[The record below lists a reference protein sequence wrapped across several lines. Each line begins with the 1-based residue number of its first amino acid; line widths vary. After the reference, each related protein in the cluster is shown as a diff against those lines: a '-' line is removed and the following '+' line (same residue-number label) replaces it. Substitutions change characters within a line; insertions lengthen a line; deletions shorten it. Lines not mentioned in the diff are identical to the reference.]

1 MQELLLKDFR
11 FLPMTA
17 GEREKRGWD
26 ELDILI
32 ITGDAYVDHP
42 SFGASLIGRVMEREG
57 YRVGII
63 AQPDWRSAD
72 SLRTMGR
79 PRLFCGVTAGN
90 LDSMLAH
97 YSAFRQRRKVDEYSE
112 GGKPG
117 KRPNHAAVVYAQL
130 ARQAFPGLPVIIGG
144 IEASLRRIVHYDY
157 WEDELRPSI
166 LADSKADL
174 LVYGMG
180 EKPLIEAAARL
191 AAGNHDL
198 TGIRGTSFLAGAE
211 KSRELD
217 SSGSLLLPSLEQ
229 CRKDRKALIEL
240 TRMLESQQNPWCG
253 KRLIQ
258 YHGKRALVIE
268 PPPLP
273 LSEIVID
280 RIYELPF
287 QKLPHP
293 RYTLEIPA
301 YTMVKNS
308 LTVVRGCPGGC
319 AFCSLGLHQGK
330 FLSSRTIESVAGE
343 IDRLVEHAEFRGT
356 VTDLGGPTANLY
368 GCKNGVSPECTL
380 CRRTSCLY
388 PGFCPHFMIQEKS
401 LLDLYKRARAVPGV
415 NHVFIGSGIRM
426 DVALRTP
433 GYMKELFRYH
443 VSGHLKV
450 APEHLNEETLVRMRK
465 PSASVFRRFLSIFEE
480 ENSRAGKKQYLVPY
494 FISSFPGCTESH
506 MKEVRDFLEPR
517 RWNLQQVQ
525 DFIPLPMTPAS
536 AMYYS
541 GIDYATG
548 KPLYVARGVAEK
560 KAQKEQLLLKVRTHA
575 RQKRRQERR

>member
-308 LTVVRGCPGGC
+308 LTVVRGCP
-319 AFCSLGLHQGK
+319 
-330 FLSSRTIESVAGE
+330 
-343 IDRLVEHAEFRGT
+343 
-356 VTDLGGPTANLY
+356 
-368 GCKNGVSPECTL
+368 
-380 CRRTSCLY
+380 
-388 PGFCPHFMIQEKS
+388 HFMIQEKS